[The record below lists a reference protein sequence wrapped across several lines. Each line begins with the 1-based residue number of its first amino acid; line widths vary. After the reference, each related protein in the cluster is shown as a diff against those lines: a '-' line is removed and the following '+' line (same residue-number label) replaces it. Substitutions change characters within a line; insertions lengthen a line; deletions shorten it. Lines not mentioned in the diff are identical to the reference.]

1 MTFRACL
8 EDQIGR
14 LVHPS
19 AHGSPD
25 ASSRHALFIET
36 RLSLVFGALGF
47 LPFYLVGGG
56 VPGLVDSALLAWLTF
71 PLFAVALVS
80 ATGRLDW
87 AESIGRLGWIG
98 LAATLVLG
106 RVCGPGSA
114 VALLLILPVEAN
126 FSGRDR
132 TRGLVAAVTI
142 GGTVLLLL
150 ASRWLTG
157 PVGFGATDAFFLL
170 LAVGYTAML
179 WVWGG
184 SFEAVRLDAEAIG
197 VERRHATIEAIG
209 DLLVR
214 FDRSGAVLINEAR
227 AHAQLG
233 VDPRELTGRSF
244 FERVH
249 VADRPAFLKLISDGT
264 RSDDIVAGR
273 VRLRLS
279 LPPTQDG
286 SFEQPAFAPIELSV
300 RRMANNAHGTGD
312 QAEGPAALAVVRNIS
327 EVVAR
332 ETAVSQTVPDIAEE
346 SAWRDRFL
354 ATLSHELRTPLNA
367 IIGFGEIL
375 ASETHVPKQAEKR
388 REYAEIIQTSGQHLL
403 SVVNS
408 LLDLSKI
415 DAGKFDIML
424 EPFDLGA
431 LVTSCCDM
439 VRLKA
444 EQARIDLQQVVDP
457 LLSEVVG
464 DKRVYRQIIL
474 NLLSNAVKFTPEYGN
489 VVLEVRRD
497 AGSLCISIRDTGIG
511 IMPPDMMRLGDP
523 FFQAQNAYDRRFE
536 GTGLGLSIVR
546 GLVGLHGGT
555 ITAQSTPGEGTRI
568 VVRLPFDGRL
578 SVPSSSKAK
587 IEIIPTP
594 PQSIVQHP
602 KFLPAKVK
610 KIA

>member
-14 LVHPS
+14 LVHSS
-19 AHGSPD
+19 AHGLPD
-25 ASSRHALFIET
+25 AASRHALFIET

-47 LPFYLVGGG
+47 IPFYLVGGG
-56 VPGLVDSALLAWLTF
+56 VPGLVDAALLAWLTLH
-71 PLFAVALVS
+71 LFAVALVS

-87 AESIGRLGWIG
+87 AESIGQIAWIG

-106 RVCGPGSA
+106 RVCGPGPA
-114 VALLLILPVEAN
+114 VALLLILPAEAT
-126 FSGRDR
+126 FSGRLR
-132 TRGLVAAVTI
+132 KRSVVAAGTVC
-142 GGTVLLLL
+142 GTVLLLM
-150 ASRWLTG
+150 ASKWLPG
-157 PVGFGATDAFFLL
+157 PVGFQDSDAFFLL
-170 LAVGYTAML
+170 LAVAYAAML

-184 SFEAVRLDAEAIG
+184 SFDAARLDAEAIG
-197 VERRHATIEAIG
+197 IEKWKTTIEAIG

-227 AHAQLG
+227 AQALLG
-233 VDPRELTGRSF
+233 VDPRELTGRGF

-264 RSDDIVAGR
+264 HSDDVVAGR

-286 SFEQPAFAPIELSV
+286 SFEQPAFAPIEMSV
-300 RRMANNAHGTGD
+300 RRMASDVQASGD
-312 QAEGPAALAVVRNIS
+312 HAGGPAALVVVRNATEI
-327 EVVAR
+327 VAR
-332 ETAVSQTVPDIAEE
+332 ETAASQAVRDTAED

-375 ASETHVPKQAEKR
+375 ASETHAPKQAEKR
-388 REYAEIIQTSGQHLL
+388 REYADIIQTSGQHLL
-403 SVVNS
+403 AVVNS

-415 DAGKFDIML
+415 DAGKFDIVL
-424 EPFDLGA
+424 EPFDIGA

-444 EQARIDLQQVVDP
+444 EQARIDLQQAVEP
-457 LLSEVVG
+457 TLAEVIG

-474 NLLSNAVKFTPEYGN
+474 NLLSNAVKFTPEYGS
-489 VVLEVRRD
+489 VVLEARRD
-497 AGSLCISIRDTGIG
+497 ATMLCLSVRDTGIG
-511 IMPPDMMRLGDP
+511 IMPPDMVRLGDP

-546 GLVGLHGGT
+546 GLVGLHGGA
-555 ITAQSTPGEGTRI
+555 ITAQSTPGEGTSI
-568 VVRLPFDGRL
+568 VVRLPLDGL
-578 SVPSSSKAK
+578 SVRSSSKAK
-587 IEIIPTP
+587 IEIIPAP
-594 PQSIVQHP
+594 PQAIVQHP
-602 KFLPAKVK
+602 KFQPAKVK